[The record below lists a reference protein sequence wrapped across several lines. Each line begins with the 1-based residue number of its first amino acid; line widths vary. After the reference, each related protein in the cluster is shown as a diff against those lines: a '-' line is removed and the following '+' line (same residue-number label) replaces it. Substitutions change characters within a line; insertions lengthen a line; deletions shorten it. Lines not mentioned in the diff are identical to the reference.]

1 MVRKHRKCCNIY
13 RIPLSLFSN
22 DKSIVKI
29 FIIPSVTC
37 CHANLFAFLC
47 LITSTIDYLQICAY
61 VPPSI
66 SIYASLHALR
76 SYKNIKIYGLRVVQ
90 EVSHLPLKDWL
101 YREMIINECN
111 NILWICFC
119 LLPPCTILNGF
130 TYDLSIKQGT
140 QLIFFHNIIC
150 Q

>member
-1 MVRKHRKCCNIY
+1 MIRKHRKCCNIY
-13 RIPLSLFSN
+13 HIPLSLFSN

-47 LITSTIDYLQICAY
+47 LITSTIDYLQIWAY
-61 VPPSI
+61 IPPSI
-66 SIYASLHALR
+66 RIYASLHALR

-111 NILWICFC
+111 NILWIYFC

-130 TYDLSIKQGT
+130 TYDLSI
-140 QLIFFHNIIC
+140 
-150 Q
+150 